1 MRATRH
7 ALLLLLVGLLAAA
20 WPAPAAGA
28 TRACGNVG
36 FEPNSDAG
44 AFGIRA
50 TGVRCRTARAVARA
64 SRTYGPS
71 GDPGRIWRYRAR
83 RFRCVG
89 RELDTALPQVR
100 WRCRR
105 GDALVTF
112 SKS

>member
-1 MRATRH
+1 MTAARC
-7 ALLLLLVGLLAAA
+7 ALLLLVVALVAAA
-20 WPAPAAGA
+20 VPSPAAAA

-50 TGVRCRTARAVARA
+50 RGVRCRTARAVARA

-71 GDPGRIWRYRAR
+71 GDPDRIWRYRAR

-105 GDALVTF
+105 GDALITF